1 MQLNCRVVEI
11 TVLYTVANIGAFIDH
26 SRLAMEIV
34 TYGRSQTMPGTV
46 ARKSSDIYVFFYFF
60 TFVRN
65 AKKIGGHR
73 LCFRDEACKKYPE
86 FEKLAHVSALP
97 PKFLVN
103 NIGVKGDKPSLFYF
117 FLSGSLALII
127 PDVDIIFI

>member
-1 MQLNCRVVEI
+1 MPKKL
-11 TVLYTVANIGAFIDH
+11 G
-26 SRLAMEIV
+26 V
-34 TYGRSQTMPGTV
+34 T
-46 ARKSSDIYVFFYFF
+46 D
-60 TFVRN
+60 FVSEMKR
-65 AKKIGGHR
+65 A
-73 LCFRDEACKKYPE
+73 KKYPE

-103 NIGVKGDKPSLFYF
+103 NIGVEGGKPSLFYF